1 MLRNQIQPKSYCQ
14 LISSGAF
21 LRQRGGMRHQ
31 YGTSAV
37 GAAVGAVKTTAAT
50 LAQRYSYSTS
60 FYSSSSSSSSSFSS
74 SFTTTTKSISPS
86 KSYLKPRFSF
96 QSQNFST
103 MAPAAHYYA
112 DTKAPI
118 TPLEVKHHFELLA
131 DNDKHYA
138 HHMSRASHFGTRV
151 VLRQVSPE
159 SETIYDIILSLHATV
174 KGIYDETTLKDAS
187 AQDVQ
192 YYLEYASQFLSN
204 LGNYKSFGDVKF
216 VPRLTPEAFKSIV
229 SVDSKALELY
239 NTVEKAIFST
249 EPEAANLL
257 GYADKGHVTSYYSPN
272 VTKEEIDTIQGA
284 LAAKGVLPENT
295 RLFKDEKGFKLLIAS
310 ANTFA
315 DSEDKTI
322 PHESI
327 ELPNGLGTLEFVYGD
342 HSKEFAKIVEEM
354 EGALKYA
361 ANETQEKML
370 KAYIQSFKTGSMEE
384 HKESQKYWVK
394 DIGPK
399 VETNIGF
406 IETYRD
412 PAGIR
417 GEWEGLVAMINTERT
432 KKFSELVEKAKDYIG
447 QLPWPK
453 AFEKDVFT
461 PPDFTSLE
469 VLTFAGSGIP
479 AGINIP
485 NYDDVRLNVGFK
497 NVSLGNV
504 LSAKAPN
511 EKTTFLKPEDAPL
524 HDKLRGPSFE
534 VQVGIHELLGHG
546 TGKLLSENSD
556 GTFNFD
562 KENPPIS
569 PITGK
574 PVTTYYKKGET
585 WGSVFGSLAG
595 SYEECRAETVAM
607 YLATD
612 KSLLKIFGHGETG
625 EENADDVLYIA
636 YLMMARAG
644 LLGLEFWDPITKKW
658 GQPHMQAR
666 FSILKCF
673 LNAGEDFVKLETS
686 KEDYSDLVISLDR
699 SKILSV
705 GKKAVGDYLQK
716 LHIYKTTAD
725 YANGSALYNE
735 MTEVGPELAKF
746 RDIVIK
752 SKLPRKQFVQANTV
766 IEDGKVVFKEYES
779 TPVGMIE
786 SFAARAV

>member
-1 MLRNQIQPKSYCQ
+1 MTRCR
-14 LISSGAF
+14 F
-21 LRQRGGMRHQ
+21 H
-31 YGTSAV
+31 SANKV
-37 GAAVGAVKTTAAT
+37 C
-50 LAQRYSYSTS
+50 
-60 FYSSSSSSSSSFSS
+60 
-74 SFTTTTKSISPS
+74 
-86 KSYLKPRFSF
+86 
-96 QSQNFST
+96 
-103 MAPAAHYYA
+103 
-112 DTKAPI
+112 
-118 TPLEVKHHFELLA
+118 
-131 DNDKHYA
+131 
-138 HHMSRASHFGTRV
+138 RASHYGTRV

-159 SETIYDIILSLHATV
+159 SESIFDIVLSLHETV
-174 KGIYDETTLKDAS
+174 KGVYDKTTFKSVAE
-187 AQDVQ
+187 QDLQ
-192 YYLEYASQFLSN
+192 YYLEYSAQFLSN

-216 VPRLTPEAFKSIV
+216 VPRLSPEAFKSIV
-229 SVDSKALELY
+229 SVDAKALEIY
-239 NTVEKAIFST
+239 TKVEKAIFAT

-272 VTKEEIDTIQGA
+272 IKKDEIDTIQGI
-284 LAAKGVLPENT
+284 LADKGILPENT
-295 RLFKDEKGFKLLIAS
+295 RLFKNEDGSGFKLLIAS

-315 DSEDKTI
+315 ESSDKTI
-322 PHESI
+322 PHSNI
-327 ELPNGLGTLEFVYGD
+327 ELPGDLGTLEFVFGD
-342 HSKEFAKIVEEM
+342 HTKEFVKIVEEL

-361 ANETQEKML
+361 ANTTQENML

-384 HKESQKYWVK
+384 HKLSQKYWVK

-412 PAGIR
+412 PSGIR
-417 GEWEGLVAMINTERT
+417 GEWEGLVAMVNTERT
-432 KKFSELVEKAKDYIG
+432 KKFGELVEKAKNYIT
-447 QLPWPK
+447 QLPWSK
-453 AFEKDVFT
+453 EFEKDVFT

-485 NYDDVRLNVGFK
+485 NYDDVRLTVGFK

-511 EKTTFLKPEDAPL
+511 EKTTFLKPDDIPL
-524 HDKLRGPSFE
+524 HDKLRGPAFE

-546 TGKLLSENSD
+546 TGKLLGENAD

-562 KENPPIS
+562 KEHPPIS
-569 PITGK
+569 PIDGK
-574 PVTTYYKKGET
+574 PVSTYYKKGET

-644 LLGLEFWDPITKKW
+644 LLGLEFWDPVTKKW

-666 FSILKCF
+666 FSILKSF
-673 LNAGEDFVKLETS
+673 LNAGEGFVKLETS
-686 KEDYSDLVISLDR
+686 AGDYSDLVISLDR
-699 SKILSV
+699 SKILTV
-705 GKKAVGDYLQK
+705 GKKAVGEYLQK

-725 YANGSALYNE
+725 LANGSKLYNE
-735 MTEVGPELAKF
+735 MTEVTPELAQF

-766 IEDGKVVFKEYES
+766 IDGATGKVVFKDYEAS
-779 TPVGMIE
+779 SVGLIQ
-786 SFAARAV
+786 SFADRAL